1 MAVEEVIYFPSLAQL
16 IAHQKVPAL
25 LPPEPVAE
33 SPP

>member
-1 MAVEEVIYFPSLAQL
+1 MAAKEVIHFPLRAQL
-16 IAHQKVPAL
+16 SERLSFPAL